1 MENPNPSEGGQDG
14 LEIVSIGALYCG
26 PWDKKYWSSTRG
38 KDRFPYPV
46 GYRAVRC
53 HAGST
58 YSMEIHEG
66 LKGPV
71 FVVTSPDG
79 DSCSGQTPDIAWD
92 AIQKKSCSRVKNWH
106 GKRFSSKINGGEVC
120 LF

>member
-1 MENPNPSEGGQDG
+1 
-14 LEIVSIGALYCG
+14 
-26 PWDKKYWSSTRG
+26 
-38 KDRFPYPV
+38 
-46 GYRAVRC
+46 
-53 HAGST
+53 
-58 YSMEIHEG
+58 MEIHEG

-106 GKRFSSKINGGEVC
+106 GKRFSSKINGGE
-120 LF
+120 LFGFGNPLVQKLLRELVANVNGTAERSSRLSTFCNGTDKKEHETSTAFPKLLPYMCN